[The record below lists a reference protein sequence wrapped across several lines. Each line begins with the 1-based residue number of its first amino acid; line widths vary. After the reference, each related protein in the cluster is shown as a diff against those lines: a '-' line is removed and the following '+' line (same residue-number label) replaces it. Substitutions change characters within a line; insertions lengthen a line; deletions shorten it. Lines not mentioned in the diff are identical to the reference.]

1 MNHRFS
7 IFLKFLT
14 RQNKFR
20 TFFLFFLISALFWVL
35 MQLGKSYIY
44 TFKVPVLY
52 QNLPTNYYKD
62 FLPNDTL
69 SVKLELSGFKILRYK
84 MSKPVLKIDV
94 QKSGLLD
101 KHLWNTTKHL
111 STVQALFDEGTRIV
125 SISPEALSLQIK
137 AVHKK
142 QVPVYPDVSLSF
154 KSGFK
159 NKQKAVWQ
167 PDSLWL
173 FGQAAII
180 DTITQVRTKTYR
192 FDEIEHDIDKELAV
206 KPIKGVKFNTK
217 KIHYKLPV
225 SEIIEDT
232 LSLPITILDKPAHN
246 KVLLFPEKIKLK
258 FKVYKEQYKHLKP
271 KDFQIVV
278 NYHSKLKYW
287 MPKLI
292 KHPEGTFDFSITPDK
307 ISYLIKQP

>member
-20 TFFLFFLISALFWVL
+20 TFLLFFLISALFWVL
-35 MQLGKSYIY
+35 MQLGKSYVY
-44 TFKVPVLY
+44 TFKVPVSY
-52 QNLPTNYYKD
+52 QNLPVNYYKD

-69 SVKLELSGFKILRYK
+69 SVKLKLSGFKILRYK
-84 MSKPVLKIDV
+84 ISKPVLKIDV
-94 QKSGLLD
+94 QKNGLLD

-111 STVQALFDEGTRIV
+111 SRIQGLFDENTRIISV
-125 SISPEALSLQIK
+125 SPEELSLQIK

-142 QVPVYPDVSLSF
+142 QVPVYPDVSITF
-154 KSGFK
+154 KAGYK

-173 FGQAAII
+173 FGQPDIL
-180 DTITQVRTKTYR
+180 DTITKVHTKTYR
-192 FDEIEHDIDKELAV
+192 FDKIDHNIDKKLIV
-206 KPIKGVKFNTK
+206 KPIEGVKYNTQS
-217 KIHYKLPV
+217 IHYRLPV

-232 LSLPITILDKPAHN
+232 LSLPMTILDKPTHTR
-246 KVLLFPEKIKLK
+246 VLLFPEKIKLK
-258 FKVYKEQYKHLKP
+258 FKVYKEKYKHLNP
-271 KDFQIVV
+271 EDFQIAVD
-278 NYHSKLKYW
+278 YHSKAKYW
-287 MPKLI
+287 VPKLI
-292 KHPEGTFDFSITPDK
+292 KYPEGTFDFSFTPDK